1 MGYYIIEKEIS
12 EKKDSLPHIQDV
24 GSYMQKFQGFIQ
36 SGKSLN
42 VVTMKICINNF
53 YSANGDDE
61 SLRQYDEAKD
71 LESQAEIADKFLQIV
86 QGLTYEINGE
96 VVDFLDDQIIAC
108 FPAQVIK
115 GDQALNIMKALHA
128 SLKIFY

>member
-12 EKKDSLPHIQDV
+12 EKKDTLPHIQDV
-24 GSYMQKFQGFIQ
+24 GSYMQKFQGFNQ

-115 GDQALNIMKALHA
+115 GDQGLNIMKALHA